1 MRSDST
7 SQESWSRLTRIAFR
21 FGVIAGALLFGPW
34 FIRVIPGGW
43 SLAFAI
49 ERGWHWLA
57 SRFAE
62 VVLGIELPPLIFTGS
77 GDQLFHYV
85 QLLLVAILASLGTL
99 AWSWRTKRRSHPRLA
114 AGATIAARYFLA
126 IVMVGYGVAKLFP
139 GQFPPPWIGRYDGQ
153 IGDMSPMGLL
163 WTFMGHS
170 QPYTKLAGGAEVLGA
185 VLLLSRRLYVIG
197 ALVIAIV
204 MTNVVA
210 LNFCYDVPVKLF
222 SSELL
227 IVSIALVLP
236 QARRIIAVLIGRG
249 AAEVPPRVRGTI
261 GAERVRRVAKAI
273 AIGLFV
279 VEAYSHAMMI
289 RSFNRG
295 PVSPLEGIWRVDSL
309 VVDGV
314 ERPALFTDNT
324 RWRKLIFWRTHLQI
338 RYGTDRRLMRPV
350 DIDTKAQTITFI
362 EGGQRTWHY
371 TRPDPDH
378 LILERNGMRAALTL
392 EPPPPLT
399 TRGFHWVNE
408 SPYNR

>member
-1 MRSDST
+1 VK
-7 SQESWSRLTRIAFR
+7 RIGFR
-21 FGVIAGALLFGPW
+21 FGVIAAALLFGPW
-34 FIRVIPGGW
+34 FIAVLPGATPIMF
-43 SLAFAI
+43 AFDRA
-49 ERGWHWLA
+49 WYWLA
-57 SRFAE
+57 SRFAD
-62 VVLGIELPPLIFTGS
+62 VVLGIELPPFVFTGS
-77 GDQLFHYV
+77 GDQLYHYV
-85 QLLLVAILASLGTL
+85 QLLLVVILATLGTL
-99 AWSWRTKRRSHPRLA
+99 VWSWRTKRRSHPRLA
-114 AGATIAARYFLA
+114 AGVTVAARYFLA
-126 IVMVGYGVAKLFP
+126 IVMIGYGVAKLLP
-139 GQFPPPWIGRYDGQ
+139 GQFPPPWVGRYDGA

-185 VLLLSRRLYVIG
+185 LLLLSRRLYVIG

-236 QARRIIAVLIGRG
+236 QARRIIAVLIGR
-249 AAEVPPRVRGTI
+249 AAPEVPPRVRGSI
-261 GAERVRRVAKAI
+261 AAERIRRVAKA
-273 AIGLFV
+273 AVIGLV
-279 VEAYSHAMMI
+279 VVHAYDHAMMI
-289 RSFNRG
+289 RNFNRR
-295 PVSPLEGIWRVDSL
+295 PVSPLEGVWRVDSL
-309 VVDGV
+309 VVDGI

-324 RWRKLIFWRTHLQI
+324 RWRKLIFSRTLMQI
-338 RYGTDRRLMRPV
+338 RYGTDRRLVRPV

-371 TRPDPDH
+371 TRPDAEH
-378 LILERNGMRAALTL
+378 LVLERIGMRAALTL

>member
-7 SQESWSRLTRIAFR
+7 SQESWSLPKRITFR
-21 FGVIAGALLFGPW
+21 FGVIAAALLFGPW
-34 FIRVIPGGW
+34 FIALVPGGTP
-43 SLAFAI
+43 LMLAI
-49 ERGWHWLA
+49 ERAWHWLT

-62 VVLGIELPPLIFTGS
+62 VVLGIELPPLVFTGS
-77 GDQLFHYV
+77 GDQLYHYV
-85 QLLLVAILASLGTL
+85 QLLLVVILATLGTL
-99 AWSWRTKRRSHPRLA
+99 AWSWRTKRRSHARLA
-114 AGATIAARYFLA
+114 AGVTIAARYFLA
-126 IVMVGYGVAKLFP
+126 VVMVGYGVAKLLP
-139 GQFPPPWIGRYDGQ
+139 GQFPPPWIGRYDGA

-185 VLLLSRRLYVIG
+185 ALLLSRRLYVIG

-227 IVSIALVLP
+227 LVSIALVLP
-236 QARRIIAVLIGRG
+236 QARRIIAVLIGR
-249 AAEVPPRVRGTI
+249 AAPEVPPRVRGSI
-261 GAERVRRVAKAI
+261 AAERIRRVAKA
-273 AIGLFV
+273 AVIGLV
-279 VEAYSHAMMI
+279 VVHAYDHAMMI
-289 RSFNRG
+289 RNFNRR
-295 PVSPLEGIWRVDSL
+295 PVSPLEGVWRVDSL

-324 RWRKLIFWRTHLQI
+324 RWRKLIFSRTLMQI

-371 TRPDPDH
+371 TRPDAEH
-378 LILERNGMRAALTL
+378 LILERIGMRAALTL

>member
-7 SQESWSRLTRIAFR
+7 SQESWSRVKRIGFR
-21 FGVIAGALLFGPW
+21 FGVIAAGLLFGPW
-34 FIRVIPGGW
+34 FIGIFPRTGPVM
-43 SLAFAI
+43 FAI
-49 ERGWHWLA
+49 ERAWHWLV

-62 VVLGIELPPLIFTGS
+62 VVLGIEIPPLVFTGS
-77 GDQLFHYV
+77 GDQLYHYV
-85 QLLLVAILASLGTL
+85 QLLLVAILAAIGTL
-99 AWSWRTKRRSHPRLA
+99 AWSLKTQRTAHPRLA

-126 IVMVGYGVAKLFP
+126 IVMLGYGIAKLLP
-139 GQFPPPWIGRYDGQ
+139 GQFPPPWIGRYDGA

-227 IVSIALVLP
+227 LLSILLVLP

-249 AAEVPPRVRGTI
+249 AAEVPPRARGSLA
-261 GAERVRRVAKAI
+261 AERVRRGIKAI
-273 AIGLFV
+273 AIGLIAV
-279 VEAYSHAMMI
+279 SAYGQYTGL
-289 RSFNRG
+289 RDFTRR
-295 PVSPLEGIWRVDSL
+295 PVSPLEGVWRVDSL

-324 RWRKLIFWRTHLQI
+324 RWRKLIFSRTFLQI
-338 RYGTDRRLMRPV
+338 RYGTDRRLVRPV

-371 TRPDPDH
+371 TRPDPEH
-378 LILERNGMRAALTL
+378 LILERIGMRAALTL

-399 TRGFHWVNE
+399 TRGFHWVSE

>member
-1 MRSDST
+1 V
-7 SQESWSRLTRIAFR
+7 TRIGFR

-34 FIRVIPGGW
+34 FIGAFPGAAPLM
-43 SLAFAI
+43 LAL
-49 ERGWHWLA
+49 ERAWHWLA

-62 VVLGIELPPLIFTGS
+62 VVLGIELPPLVFTGS
-77 GDQLFHYV
+77 GDQLYHYI
-85 QLLLVAILASLGTL
+85 QLLLVVILATLGTL
-99 AWSWRTKRRSHPRLA
+99 VWSLRTKRRSHRRLA

-126 IVMVGYGVAKLFP
+126 IVMVGYGVAKLLP
-139 GQFPPPWIGRYDGQ
+139 GQFPPPWVGRYDGA

-227 IVSIALVLP
+227 IVSIVLVVP

-249 AAEVPPRVRGTI
+249 APEVPPRVRGSI
-261 GAERVRRVAKAI
+261 AGERIRRITKAVV
-273 AIGLFV
+273 IGLV
-279 VEAYSHAMMI
+279 VIHAYDHAMMI
-289 RSFNRG
+289 RHFNRR
-295 PVSPLEGIWRVDSL
+295 PVSPLEGVWRVDSL

-314 ERPALFTDNT
+314 ERPALFTDGT
-324 RWRKLIFWRTHLQI
+324 RWRKLIFARTLLQI
-338 RYGTDRRLMRPV
+338 RYGTDRRLTRPV
-350 DIDTKAQTITFI
+350 DIDTKAQTITSI
-362 EGGQRTWHY
+362 EGGPRTWHY
-371 TRPDPDH
+371 TRPDADH
-378 LILERNGMRAALTL
+378 LILDRPSMRATLTL